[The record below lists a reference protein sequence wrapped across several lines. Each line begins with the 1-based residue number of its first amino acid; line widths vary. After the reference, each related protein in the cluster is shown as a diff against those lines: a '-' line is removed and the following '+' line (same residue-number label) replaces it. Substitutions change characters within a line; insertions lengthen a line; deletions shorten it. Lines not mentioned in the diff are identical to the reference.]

1 MTNLTVTPEQLAA
14 TTRHLDENGKPYY
27 TCQSATDPTGLYTLR
42 YVPQYRVLQCNCA
55 AGREG
60 LFCCWHKRAVM
71 QAERTYQDMRK
82 AERLAQERIEASDEY
97 QQEVREQALVMAEIN
112 LK

>member
-1 MTNLTVTPEQLAA
+1 MTNLTITPEQLAA
-14 TTRHLDENGKPYY
+14 TTRHIDESGKPYY
-27 TCQSATDPTGLYTLR
+27 TCQSATQDGEYTLR

-82 AERLAQERIEASDEY
+82 AERLAAFRIEATDEY
-97 QQEVREQALVMAEIN
+97 GREQREQALVMAEIN